1 MDLAL
6 IPMNFESLIAAFMV
20 GLLGGTHCAG
30 MCGGIVGAL
39 SSGLTDNLR
48 NTRWRFVLVQLAYNL
63 GRIGSYTIAGIIAGA
78 FAWHLGGTGV
88 LEDFPLGKIVAGIIM
103 ILFGIYLTGW
113 WHSLLW
119 LERAGAH
126 LWRYIE
132 PLGRRFMPVRSAG
145 QALMLGMVWGWLPCG
160 MVYAVLALA
169 MTSADALSGGA
180 IMLSFGVGT
189 LPTMLVMGL
198 AFTRFGRLL
207 QKPGIRI
214 VAGLAV
220 MLLGVAMLLAKPG
233 EHGHHAHPAA
243 QTDDGHHGMHH
254 HPPN

>member
-1 MDLAL
+1 
-6 IPMNFESLIAAFMV
+6 MNIEPIIAGFMV

-39 SSGLTDNLR
+39 STGMTDQLR
-48 NTRWRFVLVQLAYNL
+48 DSRWRFVLVQFAYNL
-63 GRIGSYTIAGIIAGA
+63 GRIASYTLAGVIAGT
-78 FAWHLGGTGV
+78 FAWHLGETGL
-88 LEDFPLGKIVAGIIM
+88 LEGFPLGKVVGGIIM

-119 LERAGAH
+119 LERAGGY

-169 MTSADALSGGA
+169 LTSADPLAGGA

-198 AFTRFGRLL
+198 AFTRYGRLL

-214 VAGLAV
+214 AAGV
-220 MLLGVAMLLAKPG
+220 SVILLGLFMLLAKHG
-233 EHGHHAHPAA
+233 GHGHHAHPPAETDA
-243 QTDDGHHGMHH
+243 GQTEMHQHH
-254 HPPN
+254 HH

>member
-1 MDLAL
+1 
-6 IPMNFESLIAAFMV
+6 MNIEPLIAAFMV

-39 SSGLTDNLR
+39 STGLTDDLR
-48 NTRWRFVLVQLAYNL
+48 KTRWRFVLVQLAYNV
-63 GRIGSYTIAGIIAGA
+63 GRIGSYTLAGVIAGA
-78 FAWHLGGTGV
+78 FAWRLGETG
-88 LEDFPLGKIVAGIIM
+88 LLQGFPLGKLVAAIIM

-119 LERAGAH
+119 LERAGGYV
-126 LWRYIE
+126 WRYIE

-145 QALMLGMVWGWLPCG
+145 QALLLGMVWGWLPCG

-169 MTSADALSGGA
+169 LTSADVLSGGA

-198 AFTRFGRLL
+198 AFTRYGRLV

-214 VAGLAV
+214 AAGVSV
-220 MLLGVAMLLAKPG
+220 MLLGVYMLLAKHAG
-233 EHGHHAHPAA
+233 HGHHAQPPAG
-243 QTDDGHHGMHH
+243 TDAEQHEMHQHHQH
-254 HPPN
+254 